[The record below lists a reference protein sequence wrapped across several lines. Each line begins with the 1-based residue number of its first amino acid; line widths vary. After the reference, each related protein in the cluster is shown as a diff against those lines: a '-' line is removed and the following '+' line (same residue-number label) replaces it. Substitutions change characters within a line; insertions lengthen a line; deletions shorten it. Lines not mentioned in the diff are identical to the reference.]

1 VKIRDNIIVNLLE
14 RISFILG
21 DIERRRGRFGGQKR
35 EEIARKNLS
44 VVLRRSPTDDEI
56 KLNFFYHALYHIQL
70 VFLPKLIK
78 IGLAEVNLPSNAR
91 DLIIESK
98 KEGAIGVLAH
108 IGIPEAAVLE
118 FKKMGVEIHALVENL
133 NQKYEKIFFNIT
145 RQNFG
150 VKLHTNLK
158 SMLYEMK
165 NPRWKI
171 FVFLVDRPLPGSREK
186 ALFGTF
192 NMQDLPIR
200 ISEKFGLKIWV
211 ASALRVGSPKY
222 KYGKEEEK
230 TDLEKK
236 EKSLGNWKID
246 VSILN
251 LSGKT
256 QEEKFK
262 NLSEIIENQIRY
274 SPLEW
279 NPFFI

>member
-1 VKIRDNIIVNLLE
+1 VKIRYNIIINLLE

-21 DIERRRGRFGGQKR
+21 DIERKRGRFGGQKR

-44 VVLRRSPTDDEI
+44 VVLSRPPTDDEI

-70 VFLPKLIK
+70 VFFPKLMK
-78 IGLAEVNLPSNAR
+78 IGLSEVNLTSNVR

-98 KEGAIGVLAH
+98 REGAIAVLGH
-108 IGIPEAAVLE
+108 IGIPEAVALE
-118 FKKMGVEIHALVENL
+118 FGKMGVEIHALVENL

-246 VSILN
+246 ISILN

-256 QEEKFK
+256 EEEKFK
-262 NLSEIIENQIRY
+262 NLTEIIENQIRY